1 MSTPV
6 IAAFRVKTGL
16 TPKRRNRN
24 GRYVENID
32 YAAFASRVIKA
43 HGRRVA
49 EGDIEGL
56 VELVALTDQVD
67 TAITAA
73 IAGLRVEGYSWADVA
88 LRLGITRQ
96 AAQQKWGKTTPLTVA
111 PQPAYADIDP
121 EEVPW

>member
-1 MSTPV
+1 MSTPA
-6 IAAFRVKTGL
+6 IAQFRVKTGL
-16 TPKRRNRN
+16 TPDRRSRNR
-24 GRYVENID
+24 RYVENID

-43 HGRRVA
+43 HGRRVG

-56 VELVALTDQVD
+56 VELVALTNQLD

-73 IAGLRVEGYSWADVA
+73 IAGLRAEGYSWADVA

-96 AAQQKWGKTTPLTVA
+96 AAQQKWGKTAPLTFA
-111 PQPAYADIDP
+111 PQQVYADINR